1 MFNWTIPDPRTEYK
15 NLLKK
20 IFNLDDNLKKLPN
33 VILKKIFKKAKLIN
47 SNNTCIIPAIIID
60 QANGIKDSVL

>member
-20 IFNLDDNLKKLPN
+20 IFNLDDNFKKLPN

-47 SNNTCIIPAIIID
+47 SNNTWIIPAIIID